1 MLANVSSNATTE
13 SNATF
18 TITVTNINGTTL
30 TVTED
35 NLTSSNV
42 FIDTI
47 APRIQ
52 LVGHAEYFIVN
63 GTVDPIIPNVTVTD
77 GDPNYSGGFTLSTN
91 DTNDKIDTAIIGSV
105 YNYTYTADADTAGN
119 PGESVSR
126 IITIIEADPIT
137 VTSLSIASSSG
148 NNFANAGKTVTVTL
162 VTDGSDLGNFTG
174 TLLGRSFTNAT
185 SGGDATFTTTV
196 SSNDTNG
203 NATFSITA
211 TNSSGNK
218 ILVTNYDI
226 TDASFVIID
235 TVKPI
240 IILNG
245 NSDDTV
251 LQGNNYVDLGANV
264 SDPNNSLYTQTVTA
278 LPTNLDTSS
287 LGEQN
292 ITYSAPPDAAG
303 NVPDSINRTV
313 TVQAKPLGLET
324 LTIESNNTKN
334 NMYAKIGDKI
344 TITLVA
350 NGTIG
355 SATSTIASNTIT
367 PVLTGSTLV
376 ASYIVDSSVSDTNRL
391 AFTINASNE
400 DGLKTVIFTEANL
413 PNSSIIIDN
422 TAPTITLIGK
432 NNTVVFTN
440 SSYTD
445 PGATASDLSYASDIT
460 VNGVNNFDI
469 NKSGNY
475 TFTYT
480 APDDEAGNPGPII
493 TRNVIVR
500 DTPPIGITSLIIA
513 TDDSTSYAKAGDNLH
528 LTLNVNDTI
537 NTYDA
542 QILNAGITS
551 YSLGTTSLYMLA
563 NVSSNATT
571 ESNATFTITVTNING
586 TTLTVTEDNLTSSNV
601 FIDTI
606 APRIQLV
613 GHAEYFIV
621 NGTVDP
627 IIPNVTVTDGD
638 PNYSGGFTLSTN
650 DTNDKIDTAIIGSV
664 YNYTYTADA
673 DTAGN
678 PGESVSR
685 IITIIEASQ
694 LTFLNDLPSKVPVK
708 LPRSEP
714 SVTSVTVMVLP
725 CLQNCYL
732 KSLQYLEMLQLLDLL
747 LLL

>member
-1 MLANVSSNATTE
+1 M
-13 SNATF
+13 
-18 TITVTNINGTTL
+18 
-30 TVTED
+30 
-35 NLTSSNV
+35 
-42 FIDTI
+42 
-47 APRIQ
+47 
-52 LVGHAEYFIVN
+52 
-63 GTVDPIIPNVTVTD
+63 
-77 GDPNYSGGFTLSTN
+77 
-91 DTNDKIDTAIIGSV
+91 
-105 YNYTYTADADTAGN
+105 
-119 PGESVSR
+119 SR

-148 NNFANAGKTVTVTL
+148 NNFANTGKTITVTL
-162 VTDGSDLGNFTG
+162 VTDSTDLGNFTG
-174 TLLGRSFTNAT
+174 TLLGRDIAKENAN
-185 SGGDATFTTTV
+185 SGTVTFTATV
-196 SSNDTNG
+196 MLDDTNE

-226 TDASFVIID
+226 TDASFVTID

-264 SDPNNSLYTQTVTA
+264 SDPNNPSYTQTITA
-278 LPTNLDTSS
+278 LPTNLNTSS

-292 ITYSAPPDAAG
+292 ITYSALADAAG

-460 VNGVNNFDI
+460 VTGTSNFDI
-469 NKSGNY
+469 TRAGNY

-606 APRIQLV
+606 APRIQL
-613 GHAEYFIV
+613 
-621 NGTVDP
+621 
-627 IIPNVTVTDGD
+627 
-638 PNYSGGFTLSTN
+638 LQ
-650 DTNDKIDTAIIGSV
+650 
-664 YNYTYTADA
+664 
-673 DTAGN
+673 
-678 PGESVSR
+678 SR
-685 IITIIEASQ
+685 
-694 LTFLNDLPSKVPVK
+694 LF
-708 LPRSEP
+708 R
-714 SVTSVTVMVLP
+714 
-725 CLQNCYL
+725 
-732 KSLQYLEMLQLLDLL
+732 
-747 LLL
+747 